1 MGRGGPK
8 RNKARSNRK
17 GNFDPNDSKNV
28 EHHQIGVWDLYV
40 QKEPKLRYVP
50 GAPML
55 EEWGQMLQDM
65 PYLWRTIQDV
75 GKADCWS
82 LLILYGFIILGQSL
96 MPAVTLW

>member
-1 MGRGGPK
+1 MGRGPK

-17 GNFDPNDSKNV
+17 GTFDPTDTKNV

-40 QKEPKLRYVP
+40 QKEPKLQYVP
-50 GAPML
+50 GAPVL
-55 EEWGQMLQDM
+55 EEWGQMLQDL

-75 GKADCWS
+75 GRANCWT
-82 LLILYGFIILGQSL
+82 LLIVYGFIILGQSL